1 MARQKEQIKFVFYRK
16 ETFMKVMIGIWLIIL
31 VFGVLYVSDIEE
43 LNGSEKV
50 KLLIASMAAI
60 TILMVAGWLVFA

>member
-1 MARQKEQIKFVFYRK
+1 
-16 ETFMKVMIGIWLIIL
+16 MKVMIGIWLIIL

-50 KLLIASMAAI
+50 KLLIASMAVI